1 MAETTGDSIFKVLS
15 GNQLGAE
22 VFLSDGTYSFGSGSE
37 ADIQLDDVALQ
48 PLHGYVR
55 LRDGKVEL
63 RAGQGDLMTASGLSI
78 ARGDEVWRE
87 IAQMDAVSAGL
98 SKFVIAGQSANWSSL
113 GPPPPDGSSRKAAT
127 RSLQEILATL
137 PRQALVGIGSVVAIG
152 VFVGLVGVFSGDAAP
167 RNEADLAAEALAR
180 LRQEIGAMPFADQVK
195 VIERADG
202 TIAIEGYVEEQVER
216 RAIQNGLDAS
226 GLPATLRVFVLENLR
241 ADVQGT
247 IDSLQIPA
255 NFTLDPA
262 GNLTLSGNVLDPLA
276 AERLLESIETG
287 VFGLA
292 SVKSEIRT
300 ADAILS
306 DLRAI
311 ASDAGLADL
320 VIFRLD
326 GLVVEATGI
335 VPRDKMDNWV
345 GLIGVYSRR
354 FASEIPLRS
363 FVTLDQPAEVNT
375 APVIIGAGP
384 VADAELGRVVAP
396 ETLAEPNEVDAQS
409 LFAGQPVPPT
419 TPQPARPSGN
429 ASQPDASLSNLST
442 TLDLLQE
449 RRPDLF
455 EQLVATIDR
464 GETPEPTLLQ
474 EMLQAVGGTVTA
486 APQGGQGGG
495 QVVVPE
501 VGPIGTLEGI
511 ADDLRRLIDLR
522 RSGEEPSPT
531 LTATTALPAQLPVPS
546 TPLRIADFQVSEPL
560 ETAAPNNATSAA
572 NTPSQDAALSPL
584 ATAIDLLQ
592 DSRPDLYED
601 LVTTIE
607 QGALPDPAL
616 VQQVLDVVGA
626 TVAAAPEG
634 DEGSAQVSIA
644 GVGPIGTLEGIAGDL
659 RRLIDLRRSGE
670 EPSSTPTAATAL
682 PAQLPVP
689 TAPFRTADFQVTD
702 NAETAAASSAASSGS
717 TPPQDAAQ
725 SSLATAL
732 DLLQERRPDLYEELV
747 TTIEQGALPEPALVQ
762 EVLDVVGATV
772 ATAPEGGEGG
782 AEVSIAGVGPIGTL
796 EGIAGDLRSL
806 IDLRRSGD
814 EGLLTTASG
823 TALPA
828 QPTVP
833 VAPTNLGDVQ
843 ALQTADGETA
853 IGEAS
858 AGGAA
863 DGATG
868 GTTEQDG
875 AAPSST
881 TSPSDPAL
889 SNLAKALALLQ
900 ERQPDLF
907 AELVAA
913 VERGQPPNPEQL
925 EEMLQV
931 VGGMVEPAPQS
942 GQGGAQIVV
951 TGLGPIGT
959 LEEIAGDLRLVLDL
973 MRAEASSPV
982 TASAATALP
991 AQQPVPT
998 SPNGNAVPQVA
1009 EAASSDS
1016 ATAPD
1021 GGTLSSLPQ
1030 TQTPPS
1036 AAPPEQAIT
1045 MAGTNAVPTLDFDP
1059 SAPDLAQQGPPA
1071 DAVQLTFDG
1080 AADRPA
1086 MESYGTHTI
1095 PSLGA
1100 DQPAITLPLFALPRD
1115 ETLTMQPMIDA
1126 ANEFLAREGG
1136 ANGGLGAVSPNL
1148 MMLVAMQNEQLQFGK
1163 TLMRLPQPLTALPYA
1178 LDQSVA
1184 CWEGAR
1190 LTPEMVP
1197 TALLLLDALS
1207 VSNSSDVTGLTE
1219 DVRDVVMETALS
1231 PDRVVNC
1238 LRQTGTAFG
1247 EMVGGNSTFL
1257 SETARN
1263 PDFVE
1268 FLFRNVPTAELPLA
1282 GASLVGERYVELT
1295 DGRKLAEGAAPDI
1308 TSRIMSIG
1316 DLGVLLRTAEGTR
1329 IQLYGNGLGW
1339 RVAET
1344 CMPNDC
1350 GMN

>member
-63 RAGQGDLMTASGLSI
+63 RAGQGDLVTASGLSI

-98 SKFVIAGQSANWSSL
+98 SKFVIAGQNANWSSL

-226 GLPATLRVFVLENLR
+226 SLPATLRVFVLENLR

-255 NFTLDPA
+255 NFTLDSA

-384 VADAELGRVVAP
+384 VADAEPGRVVAP

-429 ASQPDASLSNLST
+429 ASQPDATLSNLST

-531 LTATTALPAQLPVPS
+531 PTATTALPAQLPVPS
-546 TPLRIADFQVSEPL
+546 APLRIADFQVSD
-560 ETAAPNNATSAA
+560 T
-572 NTPSQDAALSPL
+572 
-584 ATAIDLLQ
+584 
-592 DSRPDLYED
+592 
-601 LVTTIE
+601 
-607 QGALPDPAL
+607 
-616 VQQVLDVVGA
+616 
-626 TVAAAPEG
+626 
-634 DEGSAQVSIA
+634 
-644 GVGPIGTLEGIAGDL
+644 
-659 RRLIDLRRSGE
+659 
-670 EPSSTPTAATAL
+670 
-682 PAQLPVP
+682 
-689 TAPFRTADFQVTD
+689 
-702 NAETAAASSAASSGS
+702 AETAATSSAASAVN
-717 TPPQDAAQ
+717 TPLSDAAQ
-725 SSLATAL
+725 SNLATAL

-747 TTIEQGALPEPALVQ
+747 ATIEQGAIPEPALVQ
-762 EVLDVVGATV
+762 EVLDVLSATV

-796 EGIAGDLRSL
+796 EGIAGDLRRL
-806 IDLRRSGD
+806 IDLRRAGD
-814 EGLLTTASG
+814 EGLLTAVSG

-828 QPTVP
+828 QPSVP
-833 VAPTNLGDVQ
+833 LAPTSLGDVQ

-853 IGEAS
+853 ISESS

-863 DGATG
+863 DGVTG

-875 AAPSST
+875 AAPPST

-907 AELVAA
+907 AELLAA
-913 VERGQPPNPEQL
+913 VERDQPPTPEQL

-931 VGGMVEPAPQS
+931 VGGMVESAPQS

-991 AQQPVPT
+991 TQQPALT
-998 SPNGNAVPQVA
+998 APNGNAVPQVA

-1045 MAGTNAVPTLDFDP
+1045 MAGTNAVPTLDLDP
-1059 SAPDLAQQGPPA
+1059 SAPDLAQQDPPA
-1071 DAVQLTFDG
+1071 NAVQLTFDG

-1086 MESYGTHTI
+1086 MESDGTHTI

-1163 TLMRLPQPLTALPYA
+1163 TL
-1178 LDQSVA
+1178 
-1184 CWEGAR
+1184 
-1190 LTPEMVP
+1190 
-1197 TALLLLDALS
+1197 
-1207 VSNSSDVTGLTE
+1207 
-1219 DVRDVVMETALS
+1219 
-1231 PDRVVNC
+1231 
-1238 LRQTGTAFG
+1238 
-1247 EMVGGNSTFL
+1247 
-1257 SETARN
+1257 
-1263 PDFVE
+1263 
-1268 FLFRNVPTAELPLA
+1268 
-1282 GASLVGERYVELT
+1282 
-1295 DGRKLAEGAAPDI
+1295 
-1308 TSRIMSIG
+1308 
-1316 DLGVLLRTAEGTR
+1316 
-1329 IQLYGNGLGW
+1329 
-1339 RVAET
+1339 
-1344 CMPNDC
+1344 
-1350 GMN
+1350 